1 MIYSILP
8 IDRCH
13 WCAEWKHTHGVH
25 RLLAVRV
32 VKSEVFLDR
41 SAPEPVIG
49 SGQALIRPTRVLIGQ
64 ADVLA
69 CRGENNF
76 EGILGYQFVGVV
88 EQAEDPSWIGARV
101 VGNPNIADPSSE
113 LARRGLANHDP
124 DRAILGLR
132 NRDGCLAERFVLEIR
147 NLTKVPEEIDDD
159 RAAFASALAA
169 AVHASQIVHMEG
181 KPFITVLGEGLSG
194 LLCAQVMTKLN
205 ASVRLLGTNADRLEL
220 CAKWGI
226 KHRHLDDVGRR
237 QDQDVVIDTT
247 MDPKSLEIA
256 MKMVRPRGRIVLKT
270 DPIPSLNSIEPIDY
284 APIIANELQVFG
296 ARCGHIAEGLN
307 AMSTGGIDL
316 SGLITKRFKFEDAI
330 NALRTAQDE
339 EQIAVIVDMP

>member
-1 MIYSILP
+1 M
-8 IDRCH
+8 DRCH
-13 WCAEWKHTHGVH
+13 WCAQWKHTHGVH

-41 SAPEPVIG
+41 SAPEPVVG

-69 CRGENNF
+69 CRGENDY

-88 EQAEDPSWIGARV
+88 EKAEDPSWIGARV

-132 NRDGCLAERFVLEIR
+132 NRDGCLAERFVLETR
-147 NLTKVPEEIDDD
+147 NLTKVPDEIDED

-205 ASVRLLGTNADRLEL
+205 ASVRLLGTNAQRLEL

-226 KHRHLDDVGRR
+226 KHRHLNDVGRR

-247 MDPKSLEIA
+247 MDPKSFEIA
-256 MKMVRPRGRIVLKT
+256 MQMVRPRGTIVLKA
-270 DPIPSLNSIEPIDY
+270 DPIPMLNSIEPIDY

-296 ARCGHIAEGLN
+296 SRCGHISEGLN

-339 EQIAVIVDMP
+339 EQIAVMVDMP

>member
-1 MIYSILP
+1 M
-8 IDRCH
+8 
-13 WCAEWKHTHGVH
+13 
-25 RLLAVRV
+25 LAVRV
-32 VKSEVFLDR
+32 IKSEVFLDR
-41 SAPEPVIG
+41 NAPEPKVG

-69 CRGENNF
+69 CRGERSSD
-76 EGILGYQFVGVV
+76 GILGYQFVGVV
-88 EQAEDPSWIGARV
+88 QQADDASWVGSRV
-101 VGNPNIADPSSE
+101 VGNPNIADLSSP

-124 DRAILGLR
+124 ERAILGLR
-132 NRDGCLAERFVLEIR
+132 NRDGCLAEQFVLETR
-147 NLTKVPEEIDDD
+147 NLTKVPDEIDDD
-159 RAAFASALAA
+159 RAVFASSLAA

-205 ASVRLLGTNADRLEL
+205 ASVRLLGTNAHRLEL

-256 MKMVRPRGRIVLKT
+256 MKMVRPRGTIVLQA
-270 DPIPSLNSIEPIDY
+270 DPIPSLTAVEPIDY

-330 NALRTAQDE
+330 HALRTAQDE